1 MDLHLHRVHIPLVH
15 SDYEDRRV
23 LAVLQFLADDRQLYN
38 WLTAL
43 EETGF
48 ALLAGVPS
56 ESGQLHRIAA
66 RVAYLRK
73 TILG

>member
-1 MDLHLHRVHIPLVH
+1 M
-15 SDYEDRRV
+15 
-23 LAVLQFLADDRQLYN
+23 QFVADDRALYN

-48 ALLAGVPS
+48 ALLSSVPT
-56 ESGQLHRIAA
+56 EPGQLHRIAA

-73 TILG
+73 TLLGYGRWSERFEELTVEPRLYELN

>member
-1 MDLHLHRVHIPLVH
+1 VWNF
-15 SDYEDRRV
+15 V
-23 LAVLQFLADDRQLYN
+23 LIELALLCYVCAQFLLDDRQLYH

-48 ALLAGVPS
+48 ALLTGVPA
-56 ESGQLHRIAA
+56 EPGQLHRIAA

-73 TILG
+73 TLLG

>member
-1 MDLHLHRVHIPLVH
+1 MLLLETVCCV
-15 SDYEDRRV
+15 
-23 LAVLQFLADDRQLYN
+23 QFLADDRQLYD

-48 ALLAGVPS
+48 VVLTGVPT
-56 ESGQLHRIAA
+56 ETGQLHRIAA

-73 TILG
+73 TLLGYLNRPT

>member
-1 MDLHLHRVHIPLVH
+1 
-15 SDYEDRRV
+15 
-23 LAVLQFLADDRQLYN
+23 VLQFLADDRQLYN

>member
-1 MDLHLHRVHIPLVH
+1 M
-15 SDYEDRRV
+15 
-23 LAVLQFLADDRQLYN
+23 QFLADDRQLYN

-48 ALLAGVPS
+48 VMLTGVFP
-56 ESGQLHRIAA
+56 EQGQLHRIAA

>member
-1 MDLHLHRVHIPLVH
+1 MWCLRVQI
-15 SDYEDRRV
+15 
-23 LAVLQFLADDRQLYN
+23 LADDRQLYN

-48 ALLAGVPS
+48 AMLTGVPA
-56 ESGQLHRIAA
+56 ESGQLHRIAD

-73 TILG
+73 TLLGYDNDY

>member
-1 MDLHLHRVHIPLVH
+1 MCFVCV
-15 SDYEDRRV
+15 
-23 LAVLQFLADDRQLYN
+23 QFLADDRQLYN

-48 ALLAGVPS
+48 AVLTGVPS
-56 ESGQLHRIAA
+56 EQGQLHRIAD